1 LFGPLRFEACCGA
14 VTSGTHIS
22 KGCPRHNNHNHHRH
36 SSSPSLSLTS
46 PSIPSTTPLGV
57 RAPLSLPRDSRRPS
71 PSHDSSTSH
80 LLAHHSHQPAHHKG
94 SLYRGFS
101 NMARRGA
108 VQRSTE
114 TVQDEGA
121 ATPALISPPESKTPP
136 TASHKRNKSVS
147 RNSEAVD
154 ASALSKALKDF
165 EQAGKARER
174 TPIASP
180 SRKRPRI
187 QGDR

>member
-1 LFGPLRFEACCGA
+1 MGQTPSSAALVITIQPPSFELT
-14 VTSGTHIS
+14 VTVTVAF
-22 KGCPRHNNHNHHRH
+22 
-36 SSSPSLSLTS
+36 TS
-46 PSIPSTTPLGV
+46 PSVPSTTSLGI
-57 RAPLSLPRDSRRPS
+57 RAPLSLPRDSCHSTPYQATLARLS
-71 PSHDSSTSH
+71 PFHDSSTSH
-80 LLAHHSHQPAHHKG
+80 LLSHHSHQPAHHK
-94 SLYRGFS
+94 SPLYRSFS
-101 NMARRGA
+101 TMARRGA

-114 TVQDEGA
+114 TAQDDEV

-136 TASHKRNKSVS
+136 TASHKRNKSVG
-147 RNSEAVD
+147 RNFEPVD

>member
-1 LFGPLRFEACCGA
+1 MALCAS
-14 VTSGTHIS
+14 T
-22 KGCPRHNNHNHHRH
+22 
-36 SSSPSLSLTS
+36 PSAAQYDLGQTS
-46 PSIPSTTPLGV
+46 PRAAPVITTTTTTV
-57 RAPLSLPRDSRRPS
+57 IRAHRRFHLTPRSFDSFTRRPRPTILTAS
-71 PSHDSSTSH
+71 LARPLPSHDSSTSH
-80 LLAHHSHQPAHHKG
+80 LLAHHSHQPAHHNRP
-94 SLYRGFS
+94 LYRRFS

-114 TVQDEGA
+114 TVQDDEA

-147 RNSEAVD
+147 RNSEPVD